1 MRLVLRD
8 LPIGFVKYFK
18 DCSYSTAL
26 TLQGVADNDLYLY
39 GYESFLAEFN

>member
-1 MRLVLRD
+1 MRLVLQN

-18 DCSYSTAL
+18 DWSYFIAL
-26 TLQGVADNDLYLY
+26 TLQGVADSDLYLY